1 MRLSFHFKFKYVL
14 LCDGNDL
21 CSVLIFI
28 CLTLHNK
35 LILFDFPRA
44 CMSTGPQQQ
53 HGTFYEFR
61 TYSIQPEKNVAF
73 GCPMRRS
80 TWVLLTQCYWSMEYG
95 GLNQVFPHLE
105 VCYAQRAGV
114 RASLAQDP
122 NWIAENISKAMPML
136 TSQDNEV
143 TYLVPWSKVESLPK
157 DGGDVCKIATYKSL
171 GKGVGEVFQAAV
183 SAHAAGGHAHL
194 VGVFHS
200 EFGWLNNFNALWWYE
215 SPDQRAAVRHKAHGD
230 ARLVAPFS
238 QYIKNVN
245 VCGNSSAKQ
254 LSN

>member
-1 MRLSFHFKFKYVL
+1 MFTVRNAFRRS
-14 LCDGNDL
+14 
-21 CSVLIFI
+21 SSLIENI
-28 CLTLHNK
+28 CLNNG
-35 LILFDFPRA
+35 DVPRA

-61 TYSIQPEKNVAF
+61 TYSIQPEKNVVF

-80 TWVLLTQCYWSMEYG
+80 TCVLLTQSYWSMEYG

-122 NWIAENISKAMPML
+122 NRIAENISKAMPML

-157 DGGDVCKIATYKSL
+157 DGGECIRGGPAVW
-171 GKGVGEVFQAAV
+171 GEVFQAAV

-230 ARLVAPFS
+230 ARLVAADLFSFIIFPQPFLNTL
-238 QYIKNVN
+238 KT
-245 VCGNSSAKQ
+245 
-254 LSN
+254 